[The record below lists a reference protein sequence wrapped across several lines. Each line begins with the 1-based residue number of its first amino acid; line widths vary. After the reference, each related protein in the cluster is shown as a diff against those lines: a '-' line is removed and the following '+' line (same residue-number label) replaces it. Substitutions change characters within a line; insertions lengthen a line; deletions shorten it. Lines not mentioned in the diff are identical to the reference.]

1 MIFFIL
7 FIRFMYSK
15 FGGPYAFGFCS
26 VPSPN
31 VVRLIQ
37 LAE

>member
-1 MIFFIL
+1 MIFFIH

-15 FGGPYAFGFCS
+15 FGPYAFGFCT

>member
-7 FIRFMYSK
+7 FMRFLYSK
-15 FGGPYAFGFCS
+15 LGPYAFGFCA